1 MADRDSKSTTTGGS
15 LDVKDAGLER
25 IGSDRDLKHGEAEGK
40 GLEQQPGEAQTPS
53 DKQAR

>member
-1 MADRDSKSTTTGGS
+1 MADRDNKSTTTGGS

-25 IGSDRDLKHGEAEGK
+25 IGSDRDLKQGEAEGK
-40 GLEQQPGEAQTPS
+40 GLEQQPGEAQTPR